1 MFRKII
7 LQMQKRKEYLTAP
20 ATIIAMIVFIF
31 WLWMG
36 RATMNSRVNKLEEFQ
51 SSINMVEI
59 QKDIA
64 EIKTNVAWLTK
75 LMSDLQNNLIIK

>member
-1 MFRKII
+1 
-7 LQMQKRKEYLTAP
+7 MQKRKEYITAP
-20 ATIIAMIVFIF
+20 ATIVALIVFVF
-31 WLWMG
+31 WLWIS

-51 SSINMVEI
+51 STINMVEI

-75 LMSDLQNNLIIK
+75 LMSDLQNNLITK